1 VWSLHYINFAAQW
14 NTKVVIIKLHAPTN
28 STQKLKLMGRGGQFT
43 YTSTVMREKNLNIES
58 GELYL
63 SSSFSIEELDHV
75 FLLVK
80 LQARKGCWDLLG
92 ITWDLCHL

>member
-1 VWSLHYINFAAQW
+1 MVIALHKFQFAAQR
-14 NTKVVIIKLHAPTN
+14 NTRV
-28 STQKLKLMGRGGQFT
+28 
-43 YTSTVMREKNLNIES
+43 VMREKNLNIEY

-63 SSSFSIEELDHV
+63 SSSFSIKDLDHV

>member
-1 VWSLHYINFAAQW
+1 
-14 NTKVVIIKLHAPTN
+14 
-28 STQKLKLMGRGGQFT
+28 
-43 YTSTVMREKNLNIES
+43 MREKILNIEY

-63 SSSFSIEELDHV
+63 SSSFSIKDLDHV